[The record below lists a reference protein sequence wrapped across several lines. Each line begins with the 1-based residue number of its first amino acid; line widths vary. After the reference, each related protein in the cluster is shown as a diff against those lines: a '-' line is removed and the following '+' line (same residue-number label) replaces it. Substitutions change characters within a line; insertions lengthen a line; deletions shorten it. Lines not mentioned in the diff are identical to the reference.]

1 MAQSGISVGSDARFD
16 ILTASGVLTLP
27 TLLDFK
33 SKKVDH
39 QTKIN
44 PLHGAPINLTF
55 PNGWDGSFSVARM
68 DSTLDDY
75 FAALEAAQYAGANI
89 ASGTIHQTITEV
101 NGTLSQYMFQ
111 GVQLYFSDAGD
122 YKALSDVMQSVSF
135 VAATRTKVL

>member
-1 MAQSGISVGSDARFD
+1 MPQSGISIGSDARFD
-16 ILTASGVLTLP
+16 ILTPSGVLTLP

-33 SKKVDH
+33 SKKIDH

-55 PNGWDGSFSVARM
+55 PNGWDGSFNVARK

-75 FAALEAAQYAGANI
+75 FAAQEAAQYAGANI
-89 ASGTIHQTITEV
+89 AAGTIHQTITEV
-101 NGTLSQYMFQ
+101 DGTLSQYMFE

-135 VAATRTKVL
+135 VASSRLKVL

>member
-1 MAQSGISVGSDARFD
+1 MPQSGISIGSDARFD
-16 ILTASGVLTLP
+16 ILTPAGVLTLP

-33 SKKVDH
+33 SKKIDH

-44 PLHGAPINLTF
+44 PLQGPPINLTF
-55 PNGWDGSFSVARM
+55 PNGWDGSFSVARK

-75 FAALEAAQYAGANI
+75 FSAQEAAQYAGANI
-89 ASGTIHQTITEV
+89 AAGTIHQTITEV
-101 NGTLSQYMFQ
+101 NGTISQYMFE

-135 VAATRTKVL
+135 VAATRLKVL